1 MGEESTRAEA
11 DSLRGQSGR
20 RTVTEMVV
28 VGLIASI
35 LGIILGLVIDWF
47 PAQGSKQAGPID
59 TFWDVLII
67 CSVPVFVLVTTV
79 VLFAARN
86 FRMRPGEEHLDGPPI
101 HGNTRLE
108 VIWTAIPAIM
118 LVALCTYAYLVL
130 HDIEKAPAAGN
141 ERQVTVMG
149 QQFTWTFDYNEGG
162 KKFSLGAA
170 LRARGRVGEVQRQD
184 QGRPARLLGPGV
196 ADEDRR
202 RPRHHHQLPRHADQ
216 ARHLPGRLRRAL
228 RPRPRLHAPDRPRAA
243 QGEVR
248 RLGGQDVGAAPS
260 RRLPRAA
267 ARRRRSTPR
276 RSSARARRR
285 PAPPRA
291 APATSSPTP
300 AAPAAS
306 GPISTR
312 SSRART
318 TAFIRE
324 SIVNP
329 DAEIAAG
336 FNKGIMPAEL
346 RQAPEQARGRRARQV
361 PRGGGGQV
369 TVKLRQPG
377 WYRAGVVHAHRRGVR
392 RRRISWLVR
401 MAYGHDRYAHFL
413 EAESIVLIG
422 MFVAAVRVPGRPRLL
437 RLLVLLGR
445 RQADAPRGPL
455 EPRRA
460 RRGRTTSAR
469 TPTTRS
475 SGSSTRSTRSSSCS
489 SAA

>member
-108 VIWTAIPAIM
+108 VVWTAIPAIM

-141 ERQVTVMG
+141 ERQITAMG

-162 KKFSLGAA
+162 KKFSSAQLYVPEGESVKFNVRTKDVLHDFWVPAWRMKIDAVPGITTNYRITPTKLGTYPVVCAELCGLGHAFMRQTAHVLPKAQFDAWVAKMSAPAKPAA
-170 LRARGRVGEVQRQD
+170 SG
-184 QGRPARLLGPGV
+184 
-196 ADEDRR
+196 
-202 RPRHHHQLPRHADQ
+202 
-216 ARHLPGRLRRAL
+216 
-228 RPRPRLHAPDRPRAA
+228 
-243 QGEVR
+243 
-248 RLGGQDVGAAPS
+248 
-260 RRLPRAA
+260 RAA
-267 ARRRRSTPR
+267 ARLPRSTPR
-276 RSSARARRR
+276 RSSPRVRRR

-300 AAPAAS
+300 APPAAS

-329 DAEIAAG
+329 NAEIASG
-336 FNKGIMPAEL
+336 FNKGIMPETYGKLLSTA
-346 RQAPEQARGRRARQV
+346 QV
-361 PRGGGGQV
+361 DAL
-369 TVKLRQPG
+369 VKYLKEV
-377 WYRAGVVHAHRRGVR
+377 AGK
-392 RRRISWLVR
+392 
-401 MAYGHDRYAHFL
+401 
-413 EAESIVLIG
+413 
-422 MFVAAVRVPGRPRLL
+422 
-437 RLLVLLGR
+437 
-445 RQADAPRGPL
+445 
-455 EPRRA
+455 
-460 RRGRTTSAR
+460 
-469 TPTTRS
+469 
-475 SGSSTRSTRSSSCS
+475 
-489 SAA
+489 